1 MFFRL
6 PNGTTIPFT
15 RVASVEFKTGYSA
28 IQRLDSRR
36 TVNINAMAD
45 RSIAE
50 PEKIARELEGIF
62 DEKYAE
68 RYPGIDFKLTGQSQ
82 DAQESLGTLATGLFL
97 AMLVVSMPGDLSG
110 LALYHAPFGLAD
122 EAEVRAWL
130 PVDFAHMIVAWLAA
144 RLAIRR

>member
-1 MFFRL
+1 MTPQPSRNVSHAPSSTDL
-6 PNGTTIPFT
+6 PSL
-15 RVASVEFKTGYSA
+15 RSA
-28 IQRLDSRR
+28 LQI
-36 TVNINAMAD
+36 
-45 RSIAE
+45 
-50 PEKIARELEGIF
+50 
-62 DEKYAE
+62 
-68 RYPGIDFKLTGQSQ
+68 
-82 DAQESLGTLATGLFL
+82 L